1 MFTSILATILALS
14 APAPEV
20 LVSNLTSVNWFPA
33 SKSAASRQEV
43 PYGAT
48 IRLLNEA
55 EARLLNQAL
64 EAARARDVDRARS
77 LAAGIDNATAR
88 KLVDWALVDTSADL
102 MSFEELAHARVTFAD
117 WPRAES
123 RIMAGERAIS
133 RSSAR
138 STGCGSGRRTRTT
151 GSATSRG

>member
-55 EARLLNQAL
+55 AN
-64 EAARARDVDRARS
+64 
-77 LAAGIDNATAR
+77 
-88 KLVDWALVDTSADL
+88 
-102 MSFEELAHARVTFAD
+102 
-117 WPRAES
+117 
-123 RIMAGERAIS
+123 RIGEGVSKICAVLS
-133 RSSAR
+133 WFSNLP
-138 STGCGSGRRTRTT
+138 
-151 GSATSRG
+151 GSASST